1 MNPCPF
7 TPNPRRNRDMPEE
20 ARPFQLCV
28 LASGSS
34 GNCSVITY
42 GQGLTT
48 RACLI
53 DAGLS
58 PRRTRTMLA
67 DMGIRFD
74 QLDHILVTHFDRD
87 HFHLGW
93 QSAKLDRI
101 RIHAH
106 ADHSPSAHNTGV
118 RPRHF
123 TFFDEP
129 FALWDSLSV
138 DFARLAHDA
147 QGVTAFRLENNLG
160 SLGYATDL
168 GRPAPE
174 LIRSLHGVG
183 TLAIESN
190 YCPKMQ
196 LASSRP
202 VFLKKRIMGGAGHLS
217 NQESAE
223 AVRDIAPG
231 AHVVLLHL
239 SRQCNRP
246 EIARVE
252 HAGTECDVIVSNQFE
267 QTAWIPVAPA
277 RAARLPEPLPVQP
290 SLFTTHASR

>member
-1 MNPCPF
+1 
-7 TPNPRRNRDMPEE
+7 MP
-20 ARPFQLCV
+20 PPQHSPLPLKLCV

-34 GNCSVITY
+34 GNCSVLTF
-42 GQGLTT
+42 GSGLTT

-58 PRRTRTMLA
+58 PRRTRTLLA
-67 DMGIRFD
+67 DLGLRFD

-93 QSAKLDRI
+93 QAASLDRV

-106 ADHSPSAHNTGV
+106 ADHARAAHACGV

-123 TFFDEP
+123 SFFEESFD
-129 FALWDSLSV
+129 LWDALSV
-138 DFARLAHDA
+138 RFARLAHDDK
-147 QGVTAFRLENNLG
+147 GVTAFRIESDTA

-168 GRPAPE
+168 GCPSPE
-174 LIRSLHGVG
+174 LVRALHGVG

-190 YCPKMQ
+190 YCPQMQ

-202 VFLKKRIMGGAGHLS
+202 AHLKRRIMGGAGHLS
-217 NQESAE
+217 NQQSAE
-223 AVRDIAPG
+223 AVRDIGPAS
-231 AHVVLLHL
+231 HVVLLHL

-246 EIARVE
+246 ALALTE
-252 HAGTECDVIVSNQFE
+252 HAGTTCQVIVSSQFDR
-267 QTAWIPVAPA
+267 TPWIDVAPR
-277 RAARLPEPLPVQP
+277 RAGPLPEPEPVQP
-290 SLFTTHASR
+290 LLFSGAFAK

>member
-1 MNPCPF
+1 
-7 TPNPRRNRDMPEE
+7 MPE
-20 ARPFQLCV
+20 PKPLNLCV
-28 LASGSS
+28 LASGSA
-34 GNCSVITY
+34 GNCSVLTY

-58 PRRTRTMLA
+58 PRRTRTMMA
-67 DMGIRFD
+67 DLGLRFD

-93 QSAKLDRI
+93 QAAKLDRI

-106 ADHSPSAHNTGV
+106 ADHARAAHNTGV
-118 RPRHF
+118 RPAHF
-123 TFFDEP
+123 SFFDEP
-129 FALWDSLSV
+129 LTLWDEIEV
-138 DFARLAHDA
+138 DFARLAHDDK
-147 QGVTAFRLENNLG
+147 GVTAFRLESEHA

-168 GRPAPE
+168 GRPSPE

-190 YCPKMQ
+190 YCPQMQ
-196 LASSRP
+196 LASTRP
-202 VFLKKRIMGGAGHLS
+202 AYLKQRIMGGAGHLS

-223 AVRDIAPG
+223 AVRDIAPA

-246 EIARVE
+246 ALALTEHAATECRVIVTSQHERTDWIEIAPRR
-252 HAGTECDVIVSNQFE
+252 
-267 QTAWIPVAPA
+267 APA
-277 RAARLPEPLPVQP
+277 LPRPQPVQP
-290 SLFTTHASR
+290 SLFSSAR

>member
-1 MNPCPF
+1 MHPCRF
-7 TPNPRRNRDMPEE
+7 THNPRRKRDMSEP

-34 GNCSVITY
+34 GNCSLLTY
-42 GQGLTT
+42 GEGLTT

-58 PRRTRTMLA
+58 HRKTRTMLA
-67 DMGIRFD
+67 DLGIRFD

-93 QSAKLDRI
+93 QAARLDRI

-106 ADHSPSAHNTGV
+106 ASHGPSAHNTGV

-123 TFFDEP
+123 SFFDEP
-129 FALWDSLSV
+129 FTLWDSLTV
-138 DFARLAHDA
+138 NFARLAHDS
-147 QGVTAFRLENNLG
+147 QGVTAFRIENEFG

-174 LIRSLHGVG
+174 LIRALHGVG

-190 YCPKMQ
+190 YCPEMQ

-202 VFLKKRIMGGAGHLS
+202 IFLKKRIMGGAGHLS
-217 NQESAE
+217 NQESAV
-223 AVRDIAPG
+223 AVRDIAP
-231 AHVVLLHL
+231 ASHVVLLHL

-246 EIARVE
+246 QIALTE
-252 HAGTECDVIVSNQFE
+252 HAGTECEVIVSAQFE
-267 QTAWIPVAPA
+267 QTPWITVAPA
-277 RAARLPEPLPVQP
+277 RAAALPEPEPVQP
-290 SLFTTHASR
+290 TLFAATAYR

>member
-1 MNPCPF
+1 
-7 TPNPRRNRDMPEE
+7 MPEQ
-20 ARPFQLCV
+20 ARPFQLRV

-48 RACLI
+48 RACLL

-87 HFHLGW
+87 HFHPGW
-93 QSAKLDRI
+93 QAAKLDRI

-123 TFFDEP
+123 SFFDEP
-129 FALWDSLSV
+129 FSLWDSLNI

-147 QGVTAFRLENNLG
+147 QGVTAFRLENDLG

-174 LIRSLHGVG
+174 LVRSLHGVG

-196 LASSRP
+196 LASNRP
-202 VFLKKRIMGGAGHLS
+202 AFLKKRIMGGAGHLS
-217 NQESAE
+217 NQEAAE
-223 AVRDIAPG
+223 AVREIAPG

-246 EIARVE
+246 EIALVE
-252 HAGTECDVIVSNQFE
+252 HAGTECEVIVSSQFE
-267 QTAWIPVAPA
+267 HTDWIPVAPA
-277 RAARLPEPLPVQP
+277 RAARLPEPPPVQP
-290 SLFTTHASR
+290 SLFASPAS

>member
-1 MNPCPF
+1 MNPCSF
-7 TPNPRRNRDMPEE
+7 TPIQRRNRDMPEE
-20 ARPFQLCV
+20 ARTFKLCV

-34 GNCSVITY
+34 GNCSVLTY
-42 GQGLTT
+42 GEGLTT
-48 RACLI
+48 RACLL

-58 PRRTRTMLA
+58 PRRTRTLLSN
-67 DMGIRFD
+67 MGIRFD

-87 HFHLGW
+87 HFHPGW
-93 QSAKLDRI
+93 QAARLERI

-106 ADHSPSAHNTGV
+106 ADHAPAAHKTGV

-129 FALWDSLSV
+129 FALWDSLTV
-138 DFARLAHDA
+138 DFARLAHDS
-147 QGVTAFRLENNLG
+147 QGVTAFRLENDLG

-217 NQESAE
+217 NQEAAE
-223 AVRDIAPG
+223 AVRDIAP
-231 AHVVLLHL
+231 ASHVVLLHL
-239 SRQCNRP
+239 SRQCNTP
-246 EIARVE
+246 ETALVE
-252 HAGTECDVIVSNQFE
+252 HAGTECQVIVSSQFE
-267 QTAWIPVAPA
+267 QTAWIPVARA

-290 SLFTTHASR
+290 SLFSAPAS